1 MTFTREEELKI
12 EYLED
17 RMYGRILAGTPFLE
31 WLKVKYPEIYRN
43 IKGR

>member
-17 RMYGRILAGTPFLE
+17 RMYGRIFAGASFLK
-31 WLKVKYPEIYRN
+31 WLKIKYPEIYKG
-43 IKGR
+43 IKR